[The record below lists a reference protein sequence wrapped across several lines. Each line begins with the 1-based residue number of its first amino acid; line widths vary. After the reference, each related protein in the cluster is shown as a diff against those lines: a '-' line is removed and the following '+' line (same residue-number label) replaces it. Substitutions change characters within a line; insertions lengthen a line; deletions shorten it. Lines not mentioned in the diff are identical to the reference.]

1 MSFHTILVPR
11 DTAEFAIPVAARLA
25 QSSHAALRVMNAPH
39 ALADLVVVAR
49 HGQEKL
55 EGFWLD
61 ESTEDLLYHQ
71 ETPLLLLGPEDEAS
85 SAAPCRL
92 RSILV
97 ALDLSTAS
105 EAVLDPVTAL
115 ANLSDGH
122 ITLAHVL
129 EPVSDVTALA
139 RHREL
144 AQRQLD
150 RVADRL
156 RFRGLSVSTRLLIET
171 SPALGL
177 LNELEQQCYDVIALT
192 THGQGGLQR
201 LFLGSVAESLIRR
214 APKPVLVVRPH
225 DAAATHGP

>member
-25 QSSHAALRVMNAPH
+25 QSSHAALRVMNPSH

-61 ESTEDLLYHQ
+61 EATEYLLHHQ
-71 ETPLLLLGPEDEAS
+71 ETPVLLLGPEDDGS
-85 SAAPCRL
+85 SAAPCCL

-97 ALDLSTAS
+97 ALDLSAAA
-105 EAVLDPVTAL
+105 EAILDPVTAL

-129 EPVSDVTALA
+129 APVADAATLA
-139 RHREL
+139 QHREL
-144 AQRQLD
+144 AQQQLD
-150 RVADRL
+150 RIADRL
-156 RFRGLSVSTRLLIET
+156 RLRGLSVSTRLVIEA
-171 SPALGL
+171 SPVLGL
-177 LNELEQQCYDVIALT
+177 LNELEQRRYDVIALT

-214 APKPVLVVRPH
+214 AAKPVLVVRPH
-225 DAAATHGP
+225 DTAGTQRA